1 MWWPLSVLLAF
12 KRLKQEDGVFEA
24 SLGYV
29 VRLCLSTNKQTRKIM
44 ERERRE
50 TRKKENK
57 RF

>member
-1 MWWPLSVLLAF
+1 
-12 KRLKQEDGVFEA
+12 VFEA